1 MKSSS
6 TSCPPYDFSL
16 TFFVFEGHQYGMLGN
31 DVSEKSKAKADLK
44 AIRRQRVLAGL
55 GELNVMSEAN
65 VMLILMPCLN
75 EAA

>member
-1 MKSSS
+1 
-6 TSCPPYDFSL
+6 
-16 TFFVFEGHQYGMLGN
+16 MLGN

-44 AIRRQRVLAGL
+44 TIRRQRVLAGL